1 MNEPAPRDELGR
13 EETIFHAAVEL
24 RDPAKRAAYLD
35 LACDNEPELRA
46 RIEAL
51 LKSDAADGFFTQ
63 PLAKPALK
71 NRPPQPEAL
80 ALARVLAAQLIEK
93 PGDTIGRY
101 KLREKLGEGGC
112 GVVYMA
118 EQDEPIRRRVALK
131 IIKLGMDTK
140 SVIARFDAERQA
152 LALMDHPNIAKI
164 LDAGVTETPHPV
176 SDDPLPTGQVEGR
189 HVLSA
194 GRPYFVMELVGGVK
208 ITDYCDQNHL
218 TTRQRLDLFIQ
229 VCRAIQHAHQKG
241 VIHRDIKPSNV
252 LVATQDGVPV
262 PKVIDFGIAKATQGR
277 LTDQTVFTAF
287 EQFLGTPA
295 YMSPEQTQLGSLDV
309 DTRSDIYSLG
319 VLLYELLT
327 GKTPFD
333 SKELLAAGLDAMRRT
348 IQEKEPPTPS
358 TRLQQELLTQQV
370 QTPDQSKIKNQK
382 SKIAADLDC
391 IVMKCLEK
399 DRARRY
405 ETVNGLATDVARHLN
420 NEPVV
425 ASPPGRLYR
434 FKKLIRRNRV
444 TSMAAVSITM
454 ALVLGIS
461 LSVWQALRAM
471 RAEREQ
477 SRLRQQAE
485 MEASKSK
492 EVSNFLEEMLKGAG
506 PSAARGRDATML
518 REILDKTAE
527 RVEKEL
533 QHQPEVQGDLNVR
546 LALTYRDLSDF
557 AKAEP
562 LLERAVKEYRASSA
576 NGSCKLAVALGIL
589 GSTQKML
596 VKYDSLSRSNA
607 EEGLRLARNCGD
619 QKSLATC
626 LYYMAR
632 SLRKYGQIITRD
644 EEPYL
649 REAIA
654 IHREL
659 GDDPAKLASCLISLA
674 FCLDEPKDAEPLI
687 REALVLDRQQLG
699 DEHPRI
705 AGDLYN
711 LAECLFDQQKTE
723 EAKARALEALE
734 LGRRTLGKDHQDV
747 HMFLGFLLRVLIV
760 RGEWEE
766 GERLLKSTVEESPSA
781 QYWLWFAKFEARRQN
796 WAAAADY
803 SARAFGS
810 ARTFGLRNWSD
821 ELPCWE
827 WAGMTVMLLRAGRL
841 DDYRAQCHSL
851 LERLGKTNDVGL
863 AAYAGGAALLLPVEG
878 PDFDRAC
885 QIVDRAAPEKECVDE
900 GLRTLALWKALADYR
915 RGRFESAR
923 EWASRAGRSEDPR
936 PCCKMQALYMEAMA
950 RTRLKDIENA
960 KAALLAGDGIR
971 KEKYANTQS
980 FVIQCEWLTAD
991 FLGDEARTLIEGE
1004 PTQAESAK

>member
-1 MNEPAPRDELGR
+1 MNDPASRDDFGR
-13 EETIFHAAVEL
+13 EETIFNAAVQL
-24 RDPAKRAAYLD
+24 RDPAKRAIYLEF
-35 LACDNEPELRA
+35 ACEGNPTLRA
-46 RIEAL
+46 RIEKL
-51 LKSDAADGFFTQ
+51 LASDAEDAFFAR
-63 PLAKPALK
+63 PLA
-71 NRPPQPEAL
+71 QPTILNSA
-80 ALARVLAAQLIEK
+80 VTAAASSESQTDVSLPE
-93 PGDTIGRY
+93 GERIGRY
-101 KLREKLGEGGC
+101 RLIQKIGEGGC

-118 EQDEPIRRRVALK
+118 EQEEPIRRRVAIK

-152 LALMDHPNIAKI
+152 LALMDHPNIAKV
-164 LDAGVTETPHPV
+164 LDAGATET
-176 SDDPLPTGQVEGR
+176 
-189 HVLSA
+189 
-194 GRPYFVMELVGGVK
+194 GRPYFVMELVGGIK
-208 ITDYCDQNHL
+208 ITDYCDQNRL

-252 LVATQDGVPV
+252 LVATQDSVPV

-358 TRLQQELLTQQV
+358 TRLKQEVSTAQNQGA
-370 QTPDQSKIKNQK
+370 DQSKIKNQK
-382 SKIAADLDC
+382 SKVAADLDC

-405 ETVNGLATDVARHLN
+405 ETANGLARDIQRHLN

-444 TSMAAVSITM
+444 TSIAAASVTM
-454 ALVLGIS
+454 VLVLGIS
-461 LSVWQALRAM
+461 ISAWQAIRAT
-471 RAEREQ
+471 RGEKEQ
-477 SRLRQQAE
+477 SRLRRQAE

-492 EVSNFLEEMLKGAG
+492 EVSNLLEEMLKGAG

-546 LALTYRDLSDF
+546 LPLTYRDLSDF

-589 GSTQKML
+589 GSNQKKL
-596 VKYDSLSRSNA
+596 VNYDSLSRSNA

-626 LYYMAR
+626 LYYMAG
-632 SLRKYGQIITRD
+632 SLSKYGEIITRD

-705 AGDLYN
+705 ARDLYG
-711 LAECLFDQQKTE
+711 LAECLFDQEKTE
-723 EAKARALEALE
+723 EAKARALEAFE
-734 LGRRTLGKDHQDV
+734 FGRRTLGKNHQDV
-747 HMFLGFLLRVLIV
+747 HKVLGFLLRVFIV

-766 GERLLKSTVEESPSA
+766 GERLLKSTVEESPST
-781 QYWLWFAKFEARRQN
+781 QYWLGFAKFEARRQN
-796 WAAAADY
+796 WTAAADY

-810 ARTFGLRNWSD
+810 ARIFGFRYWSD
-821 ELPCWE
+821 ELPIWE
-827 WAGMTVMLLRAGRL
+827 LAGMTVTQLRAGRL
-841 DDYRAQCHSL
+841 DDYRAQSHSL
-851 LERLGKTNDVGL
+851 LERMGKTNDLGV
-863 AAYAGGAALLLPVEG
+863 AAYAAGPALLLPVEG
-878 PDFDRAC
+878 SDFDRAC
-885 QIVDRAAPEKECVDE
+885 EFVDLAAPANELDSG
-900 GLRTLALWKALADYR
+900 GLRVLGLWKALADYR

-923 EWASRAGRSEDPR
+923 DWARRANRSDEDR
-936 PCCKMQALYMEAMA
+936 PFCRMQALFTEAMA
-950 RTRLKDIENA
+950 CARLKDVECA
-960 KAALLAGDGIR
+960 KAALLAGDEIR
-971 KEKYANTQS
+971 RENYPNTQS
-980 FVIQCEWLTAD
+980 FAVQCEWLTAD
-991 FLGDEARTLIEGE
+991 FLGDEARRSIEGE
-1004 PTQAESAK
+1004 PKVEESAK